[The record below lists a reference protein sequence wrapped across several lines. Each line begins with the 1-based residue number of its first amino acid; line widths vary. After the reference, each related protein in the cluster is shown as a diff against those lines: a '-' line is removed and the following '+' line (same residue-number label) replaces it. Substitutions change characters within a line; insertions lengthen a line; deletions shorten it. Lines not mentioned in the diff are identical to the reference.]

1 MVRVKSYAK
10 NIACL
15 ESFWSYN
22 IEKRLS
28 VLPILDL
35 LERRNGTR
43 SVFLTCNTTEEL
55 KFNLDILK
63 RATGYG
69 ILFLAFHG
77 YPGGIYLPD
86 LEIDMESIAKY
97 MGRSFRNR
105 IVFFD
110 GCRTLNV
117 KKDRIMGFISG
128 TGVRMVMGYK
138 RDVDWLDSAALDL
151 LVLNWLQFYKD
162 MGKFW
167 RRFRRVYKDL
177 IAVTGLEMFHK

>member
-1 MVRVKSYAK
+1 MVRVKGYAK

-28 VLPILDL
+28 VLPILEL

-86 LEIDMESIAKY
+86 LEIDMESIAKF

-117 KKDRIMGFISG
+117 KKDRIMDFISV
-128 TGVRMVMGYK
+128 TGVKMVMGYK

>member
-1 MVRVKSYAK
+1 MVRVKGYAK

-15 ESFWSYN
+15 ESFWDYN

-28 VLPILDL
+28 VAPMLEI

-63 RATGYG
+63 RANGYD

-86 LEIDMESIAKY
+86 LEIEMESLAKF

-110 GCRTLNV
+110 SCRTLAV
-117 KKDRIMGFISG
+117 KKDRVMDFISMTGVTLVMGF
-128 TGVRMVMGYK
+128 K
-138 RDVDWLDSAALDL
+138 REVDWLDGAAIDL
-151 LVLNWLQFYKD
+151 LVLNRLQFYKD
-162 MGKFW
+162 MGRFW
-167 RRFRRVYKDL
+167 SRFRRAYKDL
-177 IAVTGLEMFHK
+177 VRITGMVVYHK